1 MTVRTL
7 AIGLTAAGWL
17 AGAAAAAEIELKAVS
32 AFPEASIFSV
42 NFERLID
49 KVNADGAGSLRI
61 HYVGGG
67 GKVMNPF
74 EIGNA
79 LRTGIVDIANLPGA
93 YYTNLMPEADALKMI
108 VEPLREV
115 RPGPLWDVLDR
126 LHREKMNA
134 YFLGRHKSRVPFH
147 LYLSKPVEGMDLSGL
162 KIRVTPIYRAF
173 FTALGAD
180 VVQTPPGEVYT
191 ALERG
196 VVDGYG
202 WPLQGIFDMG
212 WQEVTRFRVDPGFYG
227 GGVEV
232 LVNLDTWNRLDTAQR
247 ALLSASATWMEETG
261 DAVDAELNRDEAR
274 RQEQGGIT
282 VIRLAGGEAERY
294 LRTADDAAWQAIVR
308 TSPDNGPE
316 LRRLAGGD
324 R

>member
-1 MTVRTL
+1 MNLRALVGA
-7 AIGLTAAGWL
+7 AIAACWLGGAATAA
-17 AGAAAAAEIELKAVS
+17 EVELKAVS
-32 AFPEASIFSV
+32 AFPQASIFSA

-49 KVNADGAGSLRI
+49 KVNADGAGSVRVNYI
-61 HYVGGG
+61 GGG

-74 EIGNA
+74 ELGNA
-79 LRTGIVDIANLPGA
+79 LRTGVVDIANLPGA

-108 VEPLREV
+108 VEPLRKI
-115 RPGPLWDVLDR
+115 RPGPLWDLLDR
-126 LHREKMNA
+126 LHRDKVNA
-134 YFLGRHKSRVPFH
+134 YFLGRHKSHVPFH
-147 LYLSKPVEGMDLSGL
+147 LYLTRPIDGMDLTGL

-212 WQEVTRFRVDPGFYG
+212 WQEVTKVRVDPGFYG

-232 LVNLDTWNRLDTAQR
+232 LVNLDAWNRLDERQR
-247 ALLSASATWMEETG
+247 TLLLDDATWMEETG
-261 DAVDAELNRDEAR
+261 DAIDQELNQAEAS
-274 RQEQGGIT
+274 RQEQEGLK
-282 VIRLAGGEAERY
+282 VIRFKGTDAERY
-294 LRTADDAAWQAIVR
+294 LKTADQAAWESIIK
-308 TSPDNGPE
+308 TSPEYGPE
-316 LRRLAGGD
+316 LRRLAGD
-324 R
+324 ER

>member
-1 MTVRTL
+1 MKVRAL
-7 AIGLTAAGWL
+7 ASAVLAACCL
-17 AGAAAAAEIELKAVS
+17 AGAAAAEVQLKAVS
-32 AFPEASIFSV
+32 AFPESSIFSV

-49 KVNADGAGSLRI
+49 KVNADGAGILRLQYI
-61 HYVGGG
+61 GGG

-74 EIGNA
+74 ELGNA
-79 LRTGIVDIANLPGA
+79 LRTGVVDIANLPGA

-108 VEPLREV
+108 AEPLRDI
-115 RPGPLWDVLDR
+115 RPGPLWDLLDR
-126 LHREKMNA
+126 LHRDKMNA
-134 YFLGRHKSRVPFH
+134 VFLGRHKSHVPFH
-147 LYLSKPVEGMDLSGL
+147 LYLARPIDGMDLSGL

-173 FTALGAD
+173 FAALGAD

-232 LVNLDTWNRLDTAQR
+232 LVNLDAWNRLDDAQR
-247 ALLSASATWMEETG
+247 SLLLDGARWMEETG
-261 DAVDAELNRDEAR
+261 DAVDEALNRAEAN
-274 RQEQGGIT
+274 RQEQEGIQ
-282 VIRLAGGEAERY
+282 VIRLDGSDAERY
-294 LRTADDAAWQAIVR
+294 LETADEAAWRSIVEI
-308 TSPDNGPE
+308 SPEHGPE
-316 LRRLAGGD
+316 LRRLAGGV